1 MDDTIIT
8 IYCLCEEF
16 LEATGHWDDPQVRLS
31 TAEVITVPLVSFLA
45 QIGPFSRPLSPI

>member
-16 LEATGHWDDPQVRLS
+16 LEAIGHRDDPQVRLS
-31 TAEVITVPLVSFLA
+31 TAEV
-45 QIGPFSRPLSPI
+45 